1 MQLFLVLTVAAALVV
16 WQLFFPPIIGL
27 ADQGDFLKLLGPLGY
42 APVPKGPEHKYSYVT
57 RRYVEDPSYRTP
69 RFEQLTSEI
78 ILARTAVAL
87 HNLFADRRAFDITL
101 FGFLHMMLFLLAL
114 ARLFYVTRALPMY
127 GILWALILLVLTDTA
142 YVAYWN
148 SLYTEP
154 SSCIWFLF
162 LLAESITFCTS
173 ERIALGPLVRWNIFA
188 ILWIMAKTQN
198 APLCIPLGAYGLS
211 IAWRALDRK
220 TRGAAIAGVMAMV
233 VAGTVM
239 YRSLLPAPKVTPLYD
254 AVFYG
259 ILPGSQ
265 DPQSDLIALGLNPR
279 YARYS
284 GTLPWSPGTGVADG
298 VLVNAILANVT
309 PLRLAEFYMRRP
321 VRTWRHVRTL
331 LPTYLS
337 LRPEFCGNFD
347 ISAGRPP
354 GARSDAIAL
363 WSRFHER
370 GLSRI
375 GPLLLIAL
383 VLATV
388 GGCLV
393 SILNR
398 RLPVVVRRW
407 TELGTCLAACCL
419 TAFLVAALGDAYD
432 NSKHQFLFNLL
443 LDTCLVFGFVATLQY
458 VRHVWPRI
466 ATHSP
471 EASSSQSSNSRKDD
485 TPAVLRSPGSDILAL
500 GQ

>member
-1 MQLFLVLTVAAALVV
+1 MYRSVAASGTPIIQLFLALTVAAALVV

-57 RRYVEDPSYRTP
+57 RSYVEDPSYRAP

-78 ILARTAVAL
+78 ILAKIAIVL
-87 HNLFADRRAFDITL
+87 HNRFADPREFDITL
-101 FGFLHMMLFLLAL
+101 FGFLHMTLFLLAL
-114 ARLFYVTRALPMY
+114 ARLFYVTRCLPMY
-127 GILWALILLVLTDTA
+127 GIIWALILLVLTDTA

-173 ERIALGPLVRWNIFA
+173 EVIALGPVVRWNMFA

-198 APLCIPLGAYGLS
+198 ALLCIPLGAYGLR

-220 TRGAAIAGVMAMV
+220 TRAAAIAGVTAMV
-233 VAGTVM
+233 VAGAVM
-239 YRSLLPAPKVTPLYD
+239 YGSLLPAPKVMPLYD

-259 ILPGSQ
+259 ILPGSP
-265 DPQSDLIALGLNPR
+265 DPQSDLIALGLNPG

-298 VLVNAILANVT
+298 ALVNAILANVT
-309 PLRLAEFYMRRP
+309 PLRLAEFYLRRP
-321 VRTWRHVRTL
+321 ARTWRHVRTL

-347 ISAGRPP
+347 MSAGRPP

-375 GPLLLIAL
+375 GPLLLVAL

-393 SILNR
+393 SILNGR
-398 RLPVVVRRW
+398 PPLVVPHW

-432 NSKHQFLFNLL
+432 NAKHQFLFNLL
-443 LDTCLVFGFVATLQY
+443 LDTCLVFWFVAALQY
-458 VRHVWPRI
+458 VRYMWPR
-466 ATHSP
+466 HSS
-471 EASSSQSSNSRKDD
+471 EAPSLQSSNSPR
-485 TPAVLRSPGSDILAL
+485 TT
-500 GQ
+500 Q